1 MMFSV
6 YSIKTVF
13 SYKHEITLCQK
24 SKDDLL
30 PKNTP
35 KDDIS
40 DITEKDDTHPKKDD
54 IDVLN

>member
-1 MMFSV
+1 MFSV

-54 IDVLN
+54 IDILN